1 MSWSRYVE
9 ALLKKNMTNGG
20 FEELPI
26 RGVYLRRLE
35 RHEDTRGWLFETLRR
50 DWLLPEEQT
59 PFAPVMSYLSWTRP
73 DAVRG
78 PHEHGEQIDYFAF
91 TGPSNF
97 RVVLWDNRVQSETK
111 GRCLEY
117 VLGEDRPAALI
128 VPPGVV
134 HAYKNVGAVDGLV
147 LNLPNRLYAGEN
159 RCEPV
164 DEVRHENDSSSP
176 FRMEE
181 K

>member
-1 MSWSRYVE
+1 MNM
-9 ALLKKNMTNGG
+9 NMTNGG

-26 RGVYLRRLE
+26 RGAYLRYLE
-35 RHEDTRGWLFETLRR
+35 RHEDTRGRLIETFRS
-50 DWLLPEEQT
+50 DWLTPGEQ
-59 PFAPVMSYLSWTRP
+59 ASLLPVMSYLSWTRP

-78 PHEHGEQIDYFAF
+78 PHEHREQTDYFAF
-91 TGPSNF
+91 AGPSNF
-97 RVVLWDNRVQSETK
+97 RVVLWDNRNQSETK
-111 GRCLEY
+111 GRRLEY

-147 LNLPNRLYAGEN
+147 LNLPNRLFAGEN
-159 RCEPV
+159 RREPV
-164 DEVRHENDSSSP
+164 DEVRHEDDPLSP
-176 FRMEE
+176 FQMGE